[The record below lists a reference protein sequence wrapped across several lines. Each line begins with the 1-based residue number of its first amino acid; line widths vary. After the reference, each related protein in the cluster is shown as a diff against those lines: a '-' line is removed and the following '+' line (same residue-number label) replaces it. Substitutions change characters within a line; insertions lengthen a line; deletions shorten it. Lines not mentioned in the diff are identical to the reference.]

1 MKRQKRAAAWLLSF
15 IAAFCLSACH
25 GKTNGID
32 VLIFSDMSK
41 GMKDQLVEKAF
52 QTDQETYSVHIF
64 PAIPE
69 KLLVEITA
77 KEGDIMLVPEE
88 MFRTYDDPESF
99 QLLEEMGIDDQAA
112 GPYTVENQKTGKTV
126 DYAVQVSKGTKKLN
140 GYTFRLHRD
149 MVAFI
154 PVYAD
159 KSKEAL
165 SLMKQLRENR

>member
-1 MKRQKRAAAWLLSF
+1 MKRCQRAAVWLISF
-15 IAAFCLSACH
+15 IAAFCLSACQRE
-25 GKTNGID
+25 TNGID

-41 GMKDQLVEKAF
+41 GMKDQLMEKAF
-52 QTDQETYSVHIF
+52 QPDQETYNVHIF

-77 KEGDIMLVPEE
+77 KEGDVMFVPEE

-99 QLLEEMGIDDQAA
+99 QLLEEMEVSDEAA
-112 GPYTVENQKTGKTV
+112 GPYTIENPKTGKTV
-126 DYAVQVSKGTKKLN
+126 DYAVQINKGTKKLN

-154 PVYAD
+154 PVYAE

>member
-1 MKRQKRAAAWLLSF
+1 MRRQKRAVVWLISF
-15 IAAFCLSACH
+15 IAAFCLSACQ

-52 QTDQETYSVHIF
+52 QPEQETYSVHIF
-64 PAIPE
+64 PAVPE
-69 KLLVEITA
+69 KLLVEITS
-77 KEGDIMLVPEE
+77 KEGDVMLVPEE

-99 QLLEEMGIDDQAA
+99 QLLEEMEIGDQAE
-112 GPYTVENQKTGKTV
+112 GPYTVEDKKTGKPV
-126 DYAVQVSKGTKKLN
+126 DYAVQINKGKKKLN
-140 GYTFRLHRD
+140 GYTFQLHRE

-159 KSKEAL
+159 KTKEAL
-165 SLMKQLRENR
+165 SLMKQLRENQ

>member
-1 MKRQKRAAAWLLSF
+1 MKRRKRGAVWLLSF
-15 IAAFCLSACH
+15 IAAFSLSACQ
-25 GKTNGID
+25 GETNGID

-52 QTDQETYSVHIF
+52 HTEQESYSVHIF

-77 KEGDIMLVPEE
+77 KEGDVMLVPEE

-99 QLLEEMGIDDQAA
+99 QQLEEMGLDDQAA
-112 GPYTVENQKTGKTV
+112 GPYTVEDQKTGKTV
-126 DYAVQVSKGTKKLN
+126 DYAVQVNKGTKKLN

>member
-1 MKRQKRAAAWLLSF
+1 MKRRKRGAVWLLSF
-15 IAAFCLSACH
+15 IAALCLSACQ

-52 QTDQETYSVHIF
+52 QTEQESYSVYIF

-99 QLLEEMGIDDQAA
+99 QLLEEMGVDDQAA
-112 GPYTVENQKTGKTV
+112 GPYTVEDQKTGKTV
-126 DYAVQVSKGTKKLN
+126 DYAVQVNKGTKKLN
-140 GYTFRLHRD
+140 GYTFQLHRD

-154 PVYAD
+154 PVYAY
-159 KSKEAL
+159 KSNEAL

>member
-1 MKRQKRAAAWLLSF
+1 MKRHQRAAACLISF
-15 IAAFCLSACH
+15 IAVFCLSACQ

-52 QTDQETYSVHIF
+52 QPEKETYNVHIF

-77 KEGDIMLVPEE
+77 KEGDVMLVPEE

-99 QLLEEMGIDDQAA
+99 QPLEEMKVDDEAA
-112 GPYTVENQKTGKTV
+112 GPYTVEDQKTGKTV
-126 DYAVQVSKGTKKLN
+126 DYAVQIKKGTKKLN

>member
-88 MFRTYDDPESF
+88 MF
-99 QLLEEMGIDDQAA
+99 
-112 GPYTVENQKTGKTV
+112 
-126 DYAVQVSKGTKKLN
+126 
-140 GYTFRLHRD
+140 
-149 MVAFI
+149 
-154 PVYAD
+154 
-159 KSKEAL
+159 
-165 SLMKQLRENR
+165 

>member
-1 MKRQKRAAAWLLSF
+1 MKRRKRGAVWLLSF
-15 IAAFCLSACH
+15 IAALCLSACQ

-52 QTDQETYSVHIF
+52 QTEQESYSVHIF

-99 QLLEEMGIDDQAA
+99 QLLEEMGVDDQAA
-112 GPYTVENQKTGKTV
+112 GPYTVEDQKTGETV
-126 DYAVQVSKGTKKLN
+126 DYAVQVNKGTKKLN
-140 GYTFRLHRD
+140 GYTFQLHRD

-154 PVYAD
+154 PVYAY
-159 KSKEAL
+159 KSNEAL

>member
-1 MKRQKRAAAWLLSF
+1 MRRRQRAAAWLLSF
-15 IAAFCLSACH
+15 IAAFCLSACQ
-25 GKTNGID
+25 GKTEGID

-41 GMKDQLVEKAF
+41 GMKDQLVKKAF
-52 QTDQETYSVHIF
+52 QPNQETYDVHIF

-77 KEGDIMLVPEE
+77 KEGDVMLVPEE

-99 QLLEEMGIDDQAA
+99 QLLEEMGIDGEGA
-112 GPYTVENQKTGKTV
+112 GPYTVEDPKTGHTI
-126 DYAVQVSKGTKKLN
+126 DYAVQINKGTKQLN

-154 PVYAD
+154 PIYAE
-159 KSKEAL
+159 KSEEAL

>member
-1 MKRQKRAAAWLLSF
+1 MKRQKRAAAWLISF

-52 QTDQETYSVHIF
+52 QPEQETYSVHIF

-99 QLLEEMGIDDQAA
+99 QLLEEMGVDDQAA
-112 GPYTVENQKTGKTV
+112 GPYTVEDQKTWKTV
-126 DYAVQVSKGTKKLN
+126 DYAVQVNKGTKKLN
-140 GYTFRLHRD
+140 GYTFQLHRD

>member
-1 MKRQKRAAAWLLSF
+1 MKRRKRGAVWLLSF

-41 GMKDQLVEKAF
+41 GMKEQLVEKAF
-52 QTDQETYSVHIF
+52 QTEQESYSVHIF

-99 QLLEEMGIDDQAA
+99 QLLEEMGINDQAA
-112 GPYTVENQKTGKTV
+112 GPYTVEDKKTGKTV
-126 DYAVQVSKGTKKLN
+126 DYAVQVNKGTKKLN
-140 GYTFRLHRD
+140 GYTFQLHRD

-159 KSKEAL
+159 KSNEAL
-165 SLMKQLRENR
+165 SFMKQLRENR

>member
-1 MKRQKRAAAWLLSF
+1 MRRQKRAVEWLISF
-15 IAAFCLSACH
+15 IAAICLSACQ

-52 QTDQETYSVHIF
+52 QPEQETYSVHIF

-69 KLLVEITA
+69 KLLVEITS
-77 KEGDIMLVPEE
+77 KEGDVMLVPEE

-99 QLLEEMGIDDQAA
+99 QLLEEMKIGDQAA
-112 GPYTVENQKTGKTV
+112 GPYTVEDKKIGKTV
-126 DYAVQVSKGTKKLN
+126 DYAVQINKGKKKLN
-140 GYTFRLHRD
+140 GYTFQLHRD

-159 KSKEAL
+159 KTEEAL
-165 SLMKQLRENR
+165 SLMKQLRENQ

>member
-1 MKRQKRAAAWLLSF
+1 MRRHQRAAAWLLSF
-15 IAAFCLSACH
+15 IAAFYLSACQ
-25 GKTNGID
+25 GKTEGID

-41 GMKDQLVEKAF
+41 AMKDQLVEKAF
-52 QTDQETYSVHIF
+52 QPNQETYDVHIF

-77 KEGDIMLVPEE
+77 KEGDVMFVPEE

-99 QLLEEMGIDDQAA
+99 QLLGEMRVDGEGV
-112 GPYTVENQKTGKTV
+112 GPYTVEDAKTGNTV
-126 DYAVQVSKGTKKLN
+126 DYAVQIKKGTKQLN

-154 PVYAD
+154 PVYAE

-165 SLMKQLRENR
+165 SLMKQLRENQ

>member
-1 MKRQKRAAAWLLSF
+1 MKRKIKAAAWLFSF

-25 GKTNGID
+25 GKTNSID

-52 QTDQETYSVHIF
+52 QTEQETYSVHIF

-69 KLLVEITA
+69 KLLVEITS

-112 GPYTVENQKTGKTV
+112 GPYTTEDQKTGKTV
-126 DYAVQVSKGTKKLN
+126 DYAVQVNKGTKKLN

>member
-1 MKRQKRAAAWLLSF
+1 MKRQKRAAAWLISF
-15 IAAFCLSACH
+15 VAAFCLSACQ

-52 QTDQETYSVHIF
+52 QTEHETYSVHIF

-99 QLLEEMGIDDQAA
+99 QLLEEMGVDDQAA
-112 GPYTVENQKTGKTV
+112 GPYTVEDKKTGKTV
-126 DYAVQVSKGTKKLN
+126 DYAVQVNKGTKKLN

>member
-1 MKRQKRAAAWLLSF
+1 MRRQKRAAVWLISF
-15 IAAFCLSACH
+15 IAAICLSACQ

-52 QTDQETYSVHIF
+52 QPEQETYSVHIF

-69 KLLVEITA
+69 KLLVEITS
-77 KEGDIMLVPEE
+77 KEGDVMLVPEE

-99 QLLEEMGIDDQAA
+99 QLLEEMKIGDQAA
-112 GPYTVENQKTGKTV
+112 GPYTVEDKKTGKTV
-126 DYAVQVSKGTKKLN
+126 DYAVQINKGKKKLN
-140 GYTFRLHRD
+140 GYPFQLHRD

-159 KSKEAL
+159 KTEEAL
-165 SLMKQLRENR
+165 SLMKQLRENQ